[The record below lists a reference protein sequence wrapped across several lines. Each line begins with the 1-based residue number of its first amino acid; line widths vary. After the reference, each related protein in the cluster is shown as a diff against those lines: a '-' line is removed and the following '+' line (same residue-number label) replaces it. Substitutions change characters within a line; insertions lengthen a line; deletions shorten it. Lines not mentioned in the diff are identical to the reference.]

1 MMKVILLFPPCGRC
15 GNSVCVGGG
24 GGRQEGIQNNNKIIL
39 GSDAMSVVRVGL
51 EDCPFHWSRW
61 YVEEDLA
68 SGLAEEIEYDR
79 KKPAVRKSSGR
90 LLGNGQSQGLM
101 ARARLTQ
108 SRHTLVF
115 LVLEIG
121 ERFKSPRSSL
131 GMTTL
136 NHIRPASPSP
146 PQKNARN
153 KKFYP
158 VKEGLVYDEMKGIH
172 ADQMTKH
179 IGPKNKM
186 SRVIVYES

>member
-1 MMKVILLFPPCGRC
+1 MRK
-15 GNSVCVGGG
+15 SGGG
-24 GGRQEGIQNNNKIIL
+24 L
-39 GSDAMSVVRVGL
+39 L
-51 EDCPFHWSRW
+51 E
-61 YVEEDLA
+61 
-68 SGLAEEIEYDR
+68 
-79 KKPAVRKSSGR
+79 
-90 LLGNGQSQGLM
+90 NGQSQGLM

-136 NHIRPASPSP
+136 NHIKSASPP

-158 VKEGLVYDEMKGIH
+158 VKEGWVYVEMKGIR
-172 ADQMTKH
+172 ADQMTKN
-179 IGPKNKM
+179 IGSKNM
-186 SRVIVYES
+186 VSRVIVYES